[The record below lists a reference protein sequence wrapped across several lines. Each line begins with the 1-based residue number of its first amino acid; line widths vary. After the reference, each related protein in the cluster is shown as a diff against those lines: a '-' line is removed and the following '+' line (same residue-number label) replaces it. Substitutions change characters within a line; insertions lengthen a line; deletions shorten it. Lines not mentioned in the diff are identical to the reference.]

1 MCDKTFGKEEEVR
14 VPGYNPIH
22 RFNYYKGKHAFYRKR
37 RTSRP
42 VRRSRAGKWKKRIA
56 KALVFSWLWGSCVI

>member
-1 MCDKTFGKEEEVR
+1 

-56 KALVFSWLWGSCVI
+56 KALMFSWLWGSGVI